1 MRRKIKCDCAGEP
14 PGELTIS
21 ATARALRTEKAR
33 SSERAADDSISP
45 GRNGELT
52 PMTPASRTT
61 GTTGMSGRKRAGTS
75 LPKSSSGRL
84 RIFGIGWVAAV
95 AMAGS

>member
-33 SSERAADDSISP
+33 SSERAVDDSINP
-45 GRNGELT
+45 GRNGVTDADDAGQPHHRHHRNVGAET
-52 PMTPASRTT
+52 RGHQPAAKAR
-61 GTTGMSGRKRAGTS
+61 
-75 LPKSSSGRL
+75 
-84 RIFGIGWVAAV
+84 AV
-95 AMAGS
+95 A